1 MKAPALEKEE
11 EGNRRRPSRF
21 EHHTAPHRDREVA
34 PHADERPPSE
44 PGPQTRR
51 FCITCRRAAANNLE
65 ESGTP
70 PLTRPNILASQ
81 RVPVST
87 WESMHHSL
95 WKFLRFVRFGRVSSA
110 NSPKERK
117 EYTATDPPQEFP
129 SVRPRHDSAPISTT
143 DTPLLFLFPSVR
155 RSHSHHTHTH
165 HHASPRKKL
174 SRSQGRR
181 PQQQPSSLPG
191 PAKPNT
197 HNSSLSLKI
206 YAIIDCCL
214 PLASSPTSHSSR
226 PPQLGRFEIAH
237 SSMGGFSPRRPSVV
251 ASLYGES

>member
-1 MKAPALEKEE
+1 
-11 EGNRRRPSRF
+11 
-21 EHHTAPHRDREVA
+21 
-34 PHADERPPSE
+34 
-44 PGPQTRR
+44 
-51 FCITCRRAAANNLE
+51 
-65 ESGTP
+65 
-70 PLTRPNILASQ
+70 
-81 RVPVST
+81 
-87 WESMHHSL
+87 MHHSL
-95 WKFLRFVRFGRVSSA
+95 WNFCDSSALGECHQPTHRRKEKNTQLQTHRKSFRVCAHVTTRLRFPPPTRHYFFY
-110 NSPKERK
+110 SPP
-117 EYTATDPPQEFP
+117 YA
-129 SVRPRHDSAPISTT
+129 APTLT
-143 DTPLLFLFPSVR
+143 
-155 RSHSHHTHTH
+155 THTH

-206 YAIIDCCL
+206 YAIIDCPQKIFVCCL

>member
-1 MKAPALEKEE
+1 
-11 EGNRRRPSRF
+11 
-21 EHHTAPHRDREVA
+21 
-34 PHADERPPSE
+34 
-44 PGPQTRR
+44 
-51 FCITCRRAAANNLE
+51 
-65 ESGTP
+65 
-70 PLTRPNILASQ
+70 
-81 RVPVST
+81 
-87 WESMHHSL
+87 MHHSL

-143 DTPLLFLFPSVR
+143 ATRHYFFYSPPYAAPTLT
-155 RSHSHHTHTH
+155 THTH

-206 YAIIDCCL
+206 YAIIDCPQKIFVCCL

>member
-1 MKAPALEKEE
+1 MHTSARPVMKAPALEKEE

-65 ESGTP
+65 ESGTPSP

-143 DTPLLFLFPSVR
+143 ATRHYFFYSPPYAAPTLTT
-155 RSHSHHTHTH
+155 HTHTPSRQPEKETLSFSGKT
-165 HHASPRKKL
+165 APATTVL
-174 SRSQGRR
+174 PSRSSQT
-181 PQQQPSSLPG
+181 
-191 PAKPNT
+191 KHT
-197 HNSSLSLKI
+197 
-206 YAIIDCCL
+206 
-214 PLASSPTSHSSR
+214 
-226 PPQLGRFEIAH
+226 QL
-237 SSMGGFSPRRPSVV
+237 
-251 ASLYGES
+251 

>member
-1 MKAPALEKEE
+1 MI
-11 EGNRRRPSRF
+11 R
-21 EHHTAPHRDREVA
+21 APHRATPRSRGCA
-34 PHADERPPSE
+34 PRRRKAAIRTRTPNEKVLHHL
-44 PGPQTRR
+44 QTRR
-51 FCITCRRAAANNLE
+51 GEQPGRVGNSTTNSPEHPRFPESSGLHLGVHAPLSLE
-65 ESGTP
+65 
-70 PLTRPNILASQ
+70 
-81 RVPVST
+81 
-87 WESMHHSL
+87 
-95 WKFLRFVRFGRVSSA
+95 FLRFVRFGRVSSA

-117 EYTATDPPQEFP
+117 ECTATDTARVSECAPTSRLGSDFHHRHATTFFIPLRTRP
-129 SVRPRHDSAPISTT
+129 SAAPTLT
-143 DTPLLFLFPSVR
+143 
-155 RSHSHHTHTH
+155 THTH

-206 YAIIDCCL
+206 YAIIDCPQKIFVCCL